1 MLITASDF
9 EHTQDLSD
17 AGLINWT
24 PFKYTQGYWYRDD
37 DGMVW
42 IKSYGSVIACFDKRG
57 NIIPHEYFATVDRAH
72 IEVLHREY
80 YRYHHKEIPMRSII
94 EKCLDIIVSVMLFM
108 IGTLA
113 VMLIIIW
120 LARATL

>member
-1 MLITASDF
+1 MLITTSDF
-9 EHTQDLSD
+9 ENMQALSD
-17 AGLINWT
+17 DCLINWT
-24 PFKYTQGYWYRDD
+24 PFKHTQGYWYRDD

-80 YRYHHKEIPMRSII
+80 YKYHHKEIPMRSII
-94 EKCLDIIVSVMLFM
+94 EKCLDIIVSVVLFM

>member
-1 MLITASDF
+1 MLITTSDF
-9 EHTQDLSD
+9 EEVQDQSD

-42 IKSYGSVIACFDKRG
+42 IKSYGSVIACFDKRR
-57 NIIPHEYFATVDRAH
+57 NIIPHEYFATISWAH
-72 IEVLHREY
+72 IKIMHYEY
-80 YRYHHKEIPMRSII
+80 YRYYHKEVPMRSII

-113 VMLIIIW
+113 VTLIIIW
-120 LARATL
+120 LTRATL